1 MASNSKIPRAIFV
14 YKDDDTLKVLK
25 AIDEGGCQ
33 IALVLDDEKKLVGT
47 ITDGDVRRS
56 ILNRKTMRLL
66 NVIVDPQREFMV
78 TTKFEVEKEEA

>member
-14 YKDDDTLKVLK
+14 CKDDDTLKVLK

-33 IALVLDDEKKLVGT
+33 IALVLDNQKKLVGT

-56 ILNRKTMRLL
+56 ILNRKTM
-66 NVIVDPQREFMV
+66 
-78 TTKFEVEKEEA
+78 T